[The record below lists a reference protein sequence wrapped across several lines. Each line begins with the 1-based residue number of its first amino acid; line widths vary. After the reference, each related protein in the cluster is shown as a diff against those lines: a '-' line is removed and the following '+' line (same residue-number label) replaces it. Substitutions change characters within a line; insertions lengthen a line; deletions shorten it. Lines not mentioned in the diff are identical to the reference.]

1 MILVVALKNVEA
13 AYTAIEGQRW
23 VGEDERKER
32 GFSIV
37 SSSRPRS
44 EEGIHR

>member
-23 VGEDERKER
+23 
-32 GFSIV
+32 
-37 SSSRPRS
+37 SREARQAKKGDFDRF
-44 EEGIHR
+44 E